1 MPTAQTIP
9 SRAWPTTQITLLQ
22 QVADQ
27 SDRRA
32 WDRFAQ
38 TYGPLVYRYCQRR
51 GLQEADA
58 LDVAQ
63 EVLLQV
69 SRAIVDFRYD
79 PERGRFRSWLGT
91 VTHRAMLKHAAQS
104 RRSVIGLG
112 GAASEQCLANYESQE
127 SLDEIWVES
136 FNAHVYRE
144 ATRRLRPHFSAETW
158 HAFQATFAEN
168 RSPKEVA
175 DELQRTVGWVYQAK
189 SQVTQRLRAEILYL
203 AEDSLL
209 LSGDATC

>member
-1 MPTAQTIP
+1 M
-9 SRAWPTTQITLLQ
+9 
-22 QVADQ
+22 
-27 SDRRA
+27 
-32 WDRFAQ
+32 
-38 TYGPLVYRYCQRR
+38 
-51 GLQEADA
+51 
-58 LDVAQ
+58 DVAQ

-69 SRAIVDFRYD
+69 SKAIADFRYD
-79 PERGRFRSWLGT
+79 ARRGRFRSWLGT
-91 VTHRAMLKHAAQS
+91 VTHRVMLKHAAQS
-104 RRSVIGLG
+104 RRSAIGVG
-112 GAASEQCLANYESQE
+112 GAASEHSLANCESQE

-144 ATRRLRPHFSAETW
+144 ATRRLRSQFSAETW

-189 SQVTQRLRAEILYL
+189 SQVIQRLRAEILYL

-209 LSGDATC
+209 LSRDATC